1 LNGDKSKQ
9 RSYFVD
15 LRLLIMNA
23 PKNIAF
29 TKLIKINGRL
39 REFNFRKRPAGY
51 YDVNT
56 NDERGNR
63 FFFKLEQQ
71 EGEWTISDQEL
82 PAWLI
87 HNKPSIVEAVQG
99 EE

>member
-1 LNGDKSKQ
+1 
-9 RSYFVD
+9 
-15 LRLLIMNA
+15 MNT
-23 PKNIAF
+23 PRNIAF

-51 YDVNT
+51 YDVDT

-71 EGEWTISDQEL
+71 EGEWAIPSGEL
-82 PAWLI
+82 PTWLI

-99 EE
+99 E

>member
-1 LNGDKSKQ
+1 
-9 RSYFVD
+9 
-15 LRLLIMNA
+15 MNA

-51 YDVNT
+51 YDVDT

-71 EGEWTISDQEL
+71 AGEWGISDPEL
-82 PAWLI
+82 PAWLM
-87 HNKPSIVEAVQG
+87 HSKPSIVEAVEG
-99 EE
+99 EG